1 MMDIISLALD
11 AKEFAVEDE
20 DGDEDDVDEDDA
32 DDEYLGST
40 LEAQEQLQQW
50 FSSLGIW
57 Q

>member
-20 DGDEDDVDEDDA
+20 DGDEDNVDEDDA